1 MEEAWL
7 RSQLESGRS
16 IESIA
21 RELGRSPSTVAY
33 WVNKHGLASQHAPR
47 HAARGPVDRAVLQAL
62 VEDGRS
68 IREIA
73 AQLDRSAASVRHWLG
88 RHGLKTQ
95 PARYSLRDGPK
106 PSQIL
111 RECPLHGWTE
121 FVRTGAVGRYR
132 CGRCNSESVAA
143 RRRRIKELLVAE
155 AGGACRLC
163 GFDAYV
169 GALQFHHR
177 EPTRK
182 AFALSRQ
189 GVTRSL
195 AAARAEARK
204 CVLLC
209 ANCHA
214 MVEAGLLLVPA
225 HADTGDNSA
234 RDASVRGS
242 SMAEHS
248 AVNRRVVGSSPTP
261 GA

>member
-7 RSQLESGRS
+7 RSRLESGAS
-16 IESIA
+16 LEAIA
-21 RELGRSPSTVAY
+21 RDLGRSPSTVAY
-33 WVNKHGLASQHAPR
+33 WANKFGLTSGHAPR
-47 HAARGPVDRAVLQAL
+47 HAARGPIERETLEAL
-62 VEDGRS
+62 VEEGRS

-73 AQLDRSAASVRHWLG
+73 AELDRSAASIRHWLA

-106 PSQIL
+106 PSQVL
-111 RECPLHGWTE
+111 RECPLHGWTNY
-121 FVRTGAVGRYR
+121 VRTGAVGRYR

-143 RRRRIKELLVAE
+143 RRRRIKELLVHE
-155 AGGACRLC
+155 AGGACRAC

-177 EPTRK
+177 EPSRK

-195 AAARAEARK
+195 AAARAEAQK

-214 MVEAGLLLVPA
+214 MVEAGLLSVPA
-225 HADTGDNSA
+225 SADTWDNPVTG
-234 RDASVRGS
+234 RFG
-242 SMAEHS
+242 
-248 AVNRRVVGSSPTP
+248 P
-261 GA
+261 G